1 MAVLAVLGQVLEGV
15 VNLFA
20 CMVVLVAGC
29 WVKTQVLMGGG
40 SRVAWLILEA
50 TERPAA

>member
-1 MAVLAVLGQVLEGV
+1 MAVLAVLEQVVEGIL
-15 VNLFA
+15 NLFA
-20 CMVVLVAGC
+20 CMVVLVVGC

-40 SRVAWLILEA
+40 LRVVWLILEA